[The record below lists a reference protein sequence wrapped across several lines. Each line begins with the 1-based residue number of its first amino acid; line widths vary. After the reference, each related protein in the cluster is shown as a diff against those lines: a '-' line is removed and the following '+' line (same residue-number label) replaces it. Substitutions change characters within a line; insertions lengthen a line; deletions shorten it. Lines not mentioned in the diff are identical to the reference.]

1 MNQPIVGNSNDQIPF
16 FFFVCEKKGNA
27 LEVLTQKQRNHHQP
41 TEHFFFK
48 QEPSFL
54 ISSFLT
60 FEVLLGDILGLR
72 LFAIVL
78 NYHTDATNHFTGF
91 SLSVSFKRIYPFLW
105 GFPGG

>member
-1 MNQPIVGNSNDQIPF
+1 M
-16 FFFVCEKKGNA
+16 C
-27 LEVLTQKQRNHHQP
+27 
-41 TEHFFFK
+41 
-48 QEPSFL
+48 SFL
-54 ISSFLT
+54 AS
-60 FEVLLGDILGLR
+60 EVLLDGIVCLR